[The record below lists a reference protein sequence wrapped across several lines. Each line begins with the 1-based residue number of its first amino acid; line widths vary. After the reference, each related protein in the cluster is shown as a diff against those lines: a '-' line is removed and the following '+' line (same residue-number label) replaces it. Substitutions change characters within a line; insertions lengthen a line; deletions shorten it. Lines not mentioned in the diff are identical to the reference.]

1 MVWDR
6 DDLKRKMIKTEKSII
21 FDRFEKEIKYHPVI
35 VFSDYFDNLYYVKSR
50 SVYDQKGRLKKPIND
65 EILITK
71 RKKGLPSKDSYVDLT
86 QIFKI
91 SKDDFEKVFNK
102 NDVIYLDSDDLS
114 HEDITK
120 IYNGLYE
127 NLSQEPPKVSVSLV
141 FEDEDKVFKSYMIYS
156 EKKLLDYDF
165 QKMTLSPS
173 ESKKYKEFID
183 DVIQNRNTD
192 EDFKDDV
199 ENIKNAVREEFKY
212 YVYYLREELK
222 ENSIIFNEFEEK
234 MEHEALILCDSD
246 DEKYYLSMRDKLD
259 YWGQTWELNDNHI
272 LVTMNKDDNQ
282 VQKFIDT
289 TSILKISEEDFNNF
303 SKNKTIYLSS
313 NSFAQED
320 IEKIVNKV
328 NENIKNDLNI
338 SFIEAIQ
345 SEAKNELEAKN
356 IYSTKEKLD
365 SALKEK
371 WVFKEKKDED
381 LAHEILSIRNSK
393 NVNKIEKFKKVFEEW
408 YEDILEYQREKV
420 KSFTR

>member
-1 MVWDR
+1 
-6 DDLKRKMIKTEKSII
+6 MIKTEKSII

-192 EDFKDDV
+192 EDFKDEV
-199 ENIKNAVREEFKY
+199 KNIKNAVREEFKY

-328 NENIKNDLNI
+328 NKNIKNDLNI

-371 WVFKEKKDED
+371 WVLKEKKDED

>member
-1 MVWDR
+1 
-6 DDLKRKMIKTEKSII
+6 
-21 FDRFEKEIKYHPVI
+21 
-35 VFSDYFDNLYYVKSR
+35 
-50 SVYDQKGRLKKPIND
+50 
-65 EILITK
+65 
-71 RKKGLPSKDSYVDLT
+71 
-86 QIFKI
+86 
-91 SKDDFEKVFNK
+91 
-102 NDVIYLDSDDLS
+102 
-114 HEDITK
+114 
-120 IYNGLYE
+120 
-127 NLSQEPPKVSVSLV
+127 
-141 FEDEDKVFKSYMIYS
+141 
-156 EKKLLDYDF
+156 
-165 QKMTLSPS
+165 MTLSPS

-192 EDFKDDV
+192 EDFKDEV
-199 ENIKNAVREEFKY
+199 KNIKNAVREEFKY

-328 NENIKNDLNI
+328 NKNIKNDLNI

-371 WVFKEKKDED
+371 WVLKEKKDED